1 MHECKRS
8 ADNAVAAVLTAK
20 GRIAA
25 ATYRITLSH
34 AGYSLY
40 FTMGRD
46 MSLKFSLSWGRLR
59 PHPIHGSLGPHES
72 TPKRTVSWPV
82 EPF

>member
-25 ATYRITLSH
+25 ATYRITLSY

-46 MSLKFSLSWGRLR
+46 MSLKFSLFLGEIKAPPNTWFL
-59 PHPIHGSLGPHES
+59 GS
-72 TPKRTVSWPV
+72 T
-82 EPF
+82 